1 MNEALT
7 QVQSHTEGD
16 FHHMETAKAEEHKFI
31 QIRKVR
37 EYIKQNSTDTGK
49 IEIPLEPDQV
59 FTSHEHLY
67 REFAQVLAKIPETE
81 RYNLFGTLGYT
92 AGETPEKRVSRS
104 WVGQDVMFFDIDD
117 IAVLQNGSIAEEKYL
132 EAVGAAL
139 KLDPHSFSTFF
150 TGHGL
155 HILVGMKTPIESAA
169 YFKKNKFHYQVVCG
183 KINDELAKRGLKGK
197 ADTQVFAPNYMF
209 RLPGSLNKKPN
220 EPVRTVRELNLSFER
235 HDFDLKKISG
245 LPDIDDKAQIS
256 KKELSYFKLDHATIQ
271 DGCNFIKWTKENASK
286 VDEPQWYAMIS
297 IVARLPGGREL
308 VHEYSRKHPS
318 YSEEHTNQKI
328 DQALKMSGPR
338 TCENIESMYPGC
350 SECKYYKK
358 VRSPIQ
364 IKGPKFIATEDSG
377 FHTMDRKG
385 QLVPQFKDLMLHYDA
400 EAPFIS
406 IEETGENYRWSG
418 TDWQLKPELW
428 LENYAQEKFNPF
440 VKSHVTREFMNTI
453 RRNNLRPHKWFTT
466 STSRKINLSNGI
478 LDIDSLKL
486 SPHSPELGFRHTL
499 PFNYDPSAQAPL
511 FTKMLNDVT
520 CGDLSM
526 QMVLLEYMG
535 YILSGDKCFADKM
548 LVLTGEGQNGK
559 SRFVQIMQA
568 LIGEKLAKF
577 SFSQIKSDFMKIM
590 LDGAFMCLFEEI
602 PKDGERESWEILKD
616 WSAGGIISACK
627 KHKDFIFFENKAKI
641 VITCNRLPFG
651 TDPSHGW
658 FRRLLI
664 LPFEATFSYEA
675 GNIDTDIANKII
687 ASELPGVLNLV
698 LEAYARLKKQNY
710 QFTQSKASDTA
721 LAEYKSFGDSALRW
735 FEDNLC
741 IGSIPKDVDAS
752 TPGIGRFIGISSTGS
767 RGLKWN
773 ELFKAYNEQVIA
785 DGEKAVSKKEFT
797 LRFMRWLKGVQPTV
811 KSLEKGFQ
819 RNFRC
824 GAVEYSRCRV
834 AGNKEFLLF
843 GCTTLED
850 SGHNDE
856 V

>member
-1 MNEALT
+1 
-7 QVQSHTEGD
+7 
-16 FHHMETAKAEEHKFI
+16 METAKAEEHKFI

-37 EYIKQNSTDTGK
+37 EYFTKDGISQKKT
-49 IEIPLEPDQV
+49 EIPLDPDQV
-59 FTSHEHLY
+59 FSSPEHLY

-92 AGETPEKRVSRS
+92 AGETPEKRISRS

-155 HILVGMKTPIESAA
+155 HILVGMKTPIEKAD
-169 YFKKNKFHYQVVCG
+169 YFKKNKFHYQVVCAR
-183 KINDELAKRGLKGK
+183 INEELEKRGLKGR

-220 EPVRTVRELNLSFER
+220 EPVHTVRDLNISYER

-256 KKELSYFKLDHATIQ
+256 KRELSYFRLDHANIQ
-271 DGCNFIKWTKENASK
+271 DGCNFLKWSRDNASR

-318 YSEEHTNQKI
+318 YSEAATQQKI

-350 SECKYYKK
+350 VDCKYYKK

-406 IEETGENYRWSG
+406 VAETGENYRWSG
-418 TDWQLKPELW
+418 TDWQVKSELW

-440 VKSHVTREFMNTI
+440 VKTHVTREFMNTI
-453 RRNNLRPHKWFTT
+453 RRNNLRPHDWFQT
-466 STSRKINLSNGI
+466 STSRKINLSNGV

-486 SPHSPELGFRHTL
+486 LPHSPEMGFRHTL
-499 PFNYDPSAQAPL
+499 PFIYDPSAEAPL
-511 FTKMLNDVT
+511 FTKMLRDVT
-520 CGDLSM
+520 QDDLSL
-526 QMVLLEYMG
+526 QMILLEHAG
-535 YILSGDKCFADKM
+535 YTLSGDKCLADKI

-559 SRFVQIMQA
+559 SRYLEIIQA
-568 LIGEKLAKF
+568 LTGEKFAKL
-577 SFSQIKSDFMKIM
+577 SFSQIKSDFAKIM
-590 LDGAFMCLFEEI
+590 LDGSLMCMFEEL
-602 PKDGERESWEILKD
+602 PRDGDKESWEIIKD
-616 WSAGGIISACK
+616 WAAGGMVSACK
-627 KHKDFIFFENKAKI
+627 KHKDFVHFQNKAKI
-641 VITCNRLPFG
+641 VMTCNRLPHG

-664 LPFEATFSYEA
+664 VPFNATFSKEL
-675 GNIDTDIANKII
+675 GNIDTSIADKVV
-687 ASELPGVLNLV
+687 ATELPGVLNLV
-698 LEAYARLKKQNY
+698 LEGYKRLREQNY
-710 QFTQSKASDTA
+710 QFTESKVATQTLTD
-721 LAEYKSFGDSALRW
+721 YKAHGDSALRW
-735 FEDNLC
+735 FNENLRL
-741 IGSIPKDVDAS
+741 GPIPEHVDGS
-752 TPGIGRFIGISSTGS
+752 TPGIGRFVAVLPGS
-767 RGLKWN
+767 KTRALKWG
-773 ELFKAYNEQVIA
+773 EIYKAYVEQVDA
-785 DGEKAVSKKEFT
+785 DGEKPVAKKELMLRFRRWLLAVSPQGT
-797 LRFMRWLKGVQPTV
+797 LIERGSET
-811 KSLEKGFQ
+811 
-819 RNFRC
+819 NFRC
-824 GAVEYSRCRV
+824 GAVEYSRVQV
-834 AGNKEFLLF
+834 AGKQEYLLI
-843 GCTTLED
+843 GITVCGE
-850 SGHNDE
+850 
-856 V
+856 